1 MNGLMSGFRKAAWL
15 AKTVLRSATVRLPSA
30 RMGSRVATIL
40 PRLSLACCEGVALEI
55 GSRATLTFRKSL
67 CLVVLREVHGGVG
80 FSTVEEP
87 GVVAHE
93 VAVVAWRGS

>member
-1 MNGLMSGFRKAAWL
+1 
-15 AKTVLRSATVRLPSA
+15 
-30 RMGSRVATIL
+30 MGGRVATVL
-40 PRLSLACCEGVALEI
+40 PRLSLACCEGVTLEI
-55 GSRATLTFRKSL
+55 GLRATLTFRKSL
-67 CLVVLREVHGGVG
+67 SRCLVVLREVHGGVG

>member
-1 MNGLMSGFRKAAWL
+1 
-15 AKTVLRSATVRLPSA
+15 
-30 RMGSRVATIL
+30 MGGRVATVL
-40 PRLSLACCEGVALEI
+40 PRLSLACCEGVTLEI
-55 GSRATLTFRKSL
+55 GLRATFTFRKSPRRL

>member
-1 MNGLMSGFRKAAWL
+1 M
-15 AKTVLRSATVRLPSA
+15 RLPSA
-30 RMGSRVATIL
+30 SMGGRVATVL
-40 PRLSLACCEGVALEI
+40 PRLSLACCEGVTLEI
-55 GSRATLTFRKSL
+55 GSRTTLTFRKSL